1 MELKFECPT
10 CGQHISATHAQIG
23 VTATCPNCNAA
34 ITVPNASTLPP
45 PLPRPAAAP
54 LPPVSLARY
63 LCRSRLASI
72 QAGRGRR
79 QHGVPWS
86 LAFTPILARSSRRSA
101 LQYSHSKSPRSSQCS
116 AAQAAKI
123 FSSFAVLLLPPVSP
137 VKQNRPCRAPAL
149 LRADNGTIPSSF
161 QIGVPEKVLD
171 IFQFARFLIH
181 Q

>member
-1 MELKFECPT
+1 MSDVRSTHLRDARPNRRHGNVPKLQCCGHRSERFYLTSASSAPRRCPLT
-10 CGQHISATHAQIG
+10 SSFAGKVFMSISSRFHPSRQKSKT
-23 VTATCPNCNAA
+23 T
-34 ITVPNASTLPP
+34 
-45 PLPRPAAAP
+45 
-54 LPPVSLARY
+54 
-63 LCRSRLASI
+63 RSS
-72 QAGRGRR
+72 
-79 QHGVPWS
+79 WS

-101 LQYSHSKSPRSSQCS
+101 LHYSHSKSPRSSQCS

-149 LRADNGTIPSSF
+149 LQADNGTIPSSF